1 MESGEEVVGGE
12 IVKLGEAGASRCDLL
27 PLLLRT
33 TTSTRGLLGRYYT
46 VHSLLTL
53 LPKPGDLKVL
63 QVYAVYQ
70 V

>member
-1 MESGEEVVGGE
+1 VESGEEVVGGE

-46 VHSLLTL
+46 ASDFAAKTM
-53 LPKPGDLKVL
+53 
-63 QVYAVYQ
+63 
-70 V
+70 